1 MVLYYTL
8 FSVTRQVFLC
18 SESSRFIKML
28 TVSFIV
34 YWLIINN
41 FESFFYM
48 RSGQWVFSV
57 FLGAIYSV
65 TLHRE
70 LKAFAKE
77 RYENLCR

>member
-1 MVLYYTL
+1 
-8 FSVTRQVFLC
+8 
-18 SESSRFIKML
+18 
-28 TVSFIV
+28 V

-65 TLHRE
+65 ALHRE
-70 LKAFAKE
+70 LKGFAKE
-77 RYENLCR
+77 RYENLRR